1 MKLVFTEVGCA
12 LRLLLLLLVAGGEG
26 VLGEAALGNY
36 YKEVVREQHEA
47 INEMNQNFTELERAS
62 EKLIDLGYH
71 VAKHTVPPKTI
82 KITNTV
88 AVKVPVPFPVKV
100 PEPVPV
106 PVPVDKPI
114 PIPVPTLVAVPV
126 DATAPTAPTAT
137 ATVPVQAD
145 ADVAASSQR
154 QAAHGPAVPGQEV
167 QEYVQSFPI
176 HSVYDAGD
184 DYNPMEGNRLALAAE
199 HHTASP
205 TESTFSN
212 PGPSSLQQYQQQHH
226 QHHHHQQHHQQ
237 QHYRQYH
244 TAPKGSLSAATA
256 ERAKQGSTA
265 HHYRT
270 GTRGSGFTGAAVAAA
285 AAATAGQRQYHAG
298 GEDQTA
304 PAAAAHFGAAES
316 NANQPAGTA
325 EPYGTERDSAVG
337 SYKHHTPRTPDT
349 PYTFAAFYR
358 ASRPSSPPSA
368 PSGTTGEAG
377 YYRGGGGGQSDGGEF
392 ARTGGAGFGEGRG
405 EAGNAGERYV
415 GSFGQPD
422 DGGHT
427 TEVRFPGGQTTEVRF
442 HGQNQAL
449 QAEGEGQGQGQ
460 GAEAEAE
467 EEEEAAR
474 GGHSLG
480 TDTNGASVQAP
491 RPFQAVRESY
501 PHYEKPNF
509 ADYHHEHQHQ
519 YDHHHHDHHHG
530 SASTGGRGRGG
541 GEFGG
546 GIGGGEFG
554 GIGGGA
560 AAATGSILAEG
571 YDHPSFGR
579 PGGVSGG
586 NAATTA
592 TATGAHRYPVPGG
605 RSAHLRPALSTAGHH
620 HTHPAHPEPGQEA
633 HPDLRHQTVHHQHD
647 DAATGAL
654 HGGGHPMGRFPFYQA
669 TKDDPHLT
677 RGQLK
682 PHPPPSAASS
692 GGPTGATA
700 QFGSRFR
707 SGSAKESTAG
717 QHHHHHH
724 HHHHHKAASHYHTYT
739 EHRPTGTGY
748 TGAKLDEKY
757 KAGGF
762 GSGSITSVPSDHH
775 LYPNYGTGGAEYD
788 HGEHATAA
796 KLQFHYHNVH
806 PYGTGHGDNGQQQQH
821 QQQHQSNGIGASGGG
836 AASEHHYYHAEPEP
850 TTFTGQLTSYDP
862 PASGGTT
869 YHHFHESASASDLL
883 PGASEVHEQL
893 AEDAVVLP
901 SSSSYTDTM

>member
-167 QEYVQSFPI
+167 QDTSNSTTSTTTTNSTTSSSI
-176 HSVYDAGD
+176 
-184 DYNPMEGNRLALAAE
+184 
-199 HHTASP
+199 TASIIQRRRDHFRP
-205 TESTFSN
+205 QRRKGRSKVPRRTITERELEDPDSLEQQ
-212 PGPSSLQQYQQQHH
+212 LQQQQQ
-226 QHHHHQQHHQQ
+226 QQPDSDSTMLVVKIKPLRLRLHTLELLSRMRTS
-237 QHYRQYH
+237 RQ
-244 TAPKGSLSAATA
+244 
-256 ERAKQGSTA
+256 
-265 HHYRT
+265 
-270 GTRGSGFTGAAVAAA
+270 V
-285 AAATAGQRQYHAG
+285 
-298 GEDQTA
+298 
-304 PAAAAHFGAAES
+304 
-316 NANQPAGTA
+316 
-325 EPYGTERDSAVG
+325 
-337 SYKHHTPRTPDT
+337 
-349 PYTFAAFYR
+349 
-358 ASRPSSPPSA
+358 RPNRMV
-368 PSGTTGEAG
+368 PSGTPPSGATNTTRPVPRIRRIPLRHSTEH
-377 YYRGGGGGQSDGGEF
+377 R
-392 ARTGGAGFGEGRG
+392 ARPRRHRHRPAPR
-405 EAGNAGERYV
+405 
-415 GSFGQPD
+415 
-422 DGGHT
+422 
-427 TEVRFPGGQTTEVRF
+427 VR
-442 HGQNQAL
+442 QATI
-449 QAEGEGQGQGQ
+449 E
-460 GAEAEAE
+460 EAE
-467 EEEEAAR
+467 EDNLMEASSLEQVELALEREGEKRVMLASGTSGRSVSLTTAATPPKSDSREVKPRKYGSTGKTKRYKLKEKAKDKDKAQKQKQKKKKKLLEEATPWEPTPTVPAYKLRARSKLFANRTRTTKSPTLPTITTSTSTSTTTTTTTTTTVAPAPEEEDEEEENSAEESAEESSEESAEEQRPQPAAS
-474 GGHSLG
+474 SL
-480 TDTNGASVQAP
+480 
-491 RPFQAVRESY
+491 
-501 PHYEKPNF
+501 K
-509 ADYHHEHQHQ
+509 
-519 YDHHHHDHHHG
+519 
-530 SASTGGRGRGG
+530 
-541 GEFGG
+541 
-546 GIGGGEFG
+546 
-554 GIGGGA
+554 
-560 AAATGSILAEG
+560 ATII
-571 YDHPSFGR
+571 HPSVDREEYPVEMLPPPPPPPVHTVTRYRGDGPPISAR
-579 PGGVSGG
+579 
-586 NAATTA
+586 
-592 TATGAHRYPVPGG
+592 RYPPRATIIRIQLI
-605 RSAHLRPALSTAGHH
+605 RSRGKKHIRIFVIKPSTTSTTTLLPELST
-620 HTHPAHPEPGQEA
+620 E
-633 HPDLRHQTVHHQHD
+633 
-647 DAATGAL
+647 
-654 HGGGHPMGRFPFYQA
+654 A